1 MSFLHELK
9 ITMIERIHLEILN
22 AIKEQGT
29 LTKAAEALHLSQSA
43 LSHSIRK
50 LEGLIGTVIWQK
62 DGRNLRLTAAGE
74 RIQTLASRVLPQ
86 LSHTELLLKQ
96 IAMGEMGSLRI
107 GMECHPCYQWLLRVI
122 QPYLDNWGD
131 IDIDVKQEFQFGA
144 LGALL
149 NYEIDI
155 LITPDPLYKPKI
167 EYIPVF
173 DYEHRLVVSATHP
186 LAKQASIYPE
196 QLTNEV
202 LFSYPVEPMRLDIFS
217 QFLNPAKCSVKKHKV
232 IETTE
237 IMLQMVAAGRGVCAL
252 PGWLV
257 NEFAKTMPIKSLRF
271 GDLGIQKQIFIGV
284 RKDEQQIDYLSDF
297 ISQAK
302 KTR

>member
-1 MSFLHELK
+1 VL
-9 ITMIERIHLEILN
+9 ERIHLEILT
-22 AIKEQGT
+22 AIKAHGT
-29 LTKAAEALHLSQSA
+29 LTKAADSLHLSQSA
-43 LSHSIRK
+43 LSHSIKK
-50 LEGLIGTVIWQK
+50 LESQVATQIWTK
-62 DGRNLRLTAAGE
+62 DGRNLRLTTAGE
-74 RIQTLASRVLPQ
+74 YIQTLANRVLPQ
-86 LSHTELLLKQ
+86 FSHTELLLNQ
-96 IAMGEMGSLRI
+96 IAKGELGSLRI

-122 QPYLDNWGD
+122 QPYLTQWPD

-149 NYEIDI
+149 SYEIDV

-173 DYEHRLVVSATHP
+173 DYEHRLVVSDSHK
-186 LAKQASIYPE
+186 LANQDFVLPE
-196 QLTNEV
+196 QLGEEV

-217 QFLNPAKCSVKKHKV
+217 QFLNPAKCSVKKHKI

-257 NEFAKTMPIKSLRF
+257 DEYSKSLPIKSIRF
-271 GDLGIQKQIFIGV
+271 GEQGISKQIFVGI
-284 RKDEQQIDYLSDF
+284 RKNEQQIDYLNDF
-297 ISQAK
+297 IAQAK
-302 KTR
+302 NTI